1 MGFLSYNLNFYD
13 YELKKLEEHPATEN
27 DIYRARQLLR
37 MLDDLTDEGYTE
49 LNTLLEREI
58 HGVSRLQK
66 YLKGNHAAPFY
77 AFSNHPDSEILY
89 YSEGK
94 TELCQA
100 ILNAVNEA
108 NGFSKTAILP
118 FTDKLRRFCQWVGYE
133 ADTAYIFL
141 LRDTL
146 LPFVYYLGKGR
157 QNIYPW
163 LLGRK
168 SFAELTEN
176 QHADDEIRASIY
188 RVLEDGCADCKSFF
202 EFVLPDIR
210 KTIAAY
216 PLAEN
221 VLCTMLGNIDAARI
235 IVVES
240 GCAGTFPL
248 FLASLDTR
256 VDMRMYTTYPYLTDI
271 YGTRIFTAYYEEN
284 RMFETMA
291 SQKLYFRFSGIK
303 DGRFYVRKCMNTAI
317 ENQVLAEIKLML
329 SADEVTE
336 RERRKYDEKNN

>member
-1 MGFLSYNLNFYD
+1 MGFLSYSLNYYD
-13 YELKKLEEHPATEN
+13 HELKKLEEHPTTET

-37 MLDDLTDEGYTE
+37 MLDDLTDEGYTK

-58 HGVSRLQK
+58 RGVSRLHK
-66 YLKGNHAAPFY
+66 YLKENHTAPFHP
-77 AFSNHPDSEILY
+77 FSNRPGAEILS
-89 YSEGK
+89 YSESE
-94 TELCQA
+94 TELNQA

-108 NGFSKTAILP
+108 TDFSPTTILP

-146 LPFVYYLGKGR
+146 LPFVYHLGYGR
-157 QNIYPW
+157 QNIHPW

-168 SFAELTEN
+168 SFAELTGN

-188 RVLEDGCADCKSFF
+188 RALEDGCADCKSFF
-202 EFVLPDIR
+202 EFVLPNIR

-216 PLAEN
+216 PQAEN
-221 VLCTMLGNIDAARI
+221 VLRTMLGNTDATRI
-235 IVVES
+235 IVVEA

-248 FLASLDTR
+248 LLMSLDPR

-271 YGTRIFTAYYEEN
+271 YGTRIFTAHYEEN
-284 RMFETMA
+284 RIFETMA
-291 SQKLYFRFSGIK
+291 SQEFYFRFSGIK
-303 DGRFYVRKCMNTAI
+303 DGLFYVRKCMNTAI
-317 ENQVLAEIKLML
+317 EKQALAEIKVML
-329 SADEVTE
+329 SADEV
-336 RERRKYDEKNN
+336 NQ

>member
-1 MGFLSYNLNFYD
+1 MGFLSYNLRFYD
-13 YELKKLEEHPATEN
+13 HELKKLEAHPATETG
-27 DIYRARQLLR
+27 IYRARQLLR

-66 YLKGNHAAPFY
+66 YLKENHTAPFRTCANY
-77 AFSNHPDSEILY
+77 PDTKTLS
-89 YSEGK
+89 YSEDE
-94 TELCQA
+94 TELNQA

-108 NGFSKTAILP
+108 NRFSPATILP

-146 LPFVYYLGKGR
+146 LPFVYYLGQGR
-157 QNIYPW
+157 SNIHPW

-168 SFAELTEN
+168 SFAELTGN

-188 RVLEDGCADCKSFF
+188 RALEDGCADCKSFF

-216 PLAEN
+216 PQAEN
-221 VLCTMLGNIDAARI
+221 VLRTMLGNIDAARI

-248 FLASLDTR
+248 LLASLDIR
-256 VDMRMYTTYPYLTDI
+256 VDMRIYTTYPYLTDI
-271 YGTRIFTAYYEEN
+271 YGTRIFATHYEEN

-291 SQKLYFRFSGIK
+291 SQEFYFRFSGIA

-317 ENQVLAEIKLML
+317 ENQALAEIKLML
-329 SADEVTE
+329 SADEVNE
-336 RERRKYDEKNN
+336 

>member
-1 MGFLSYNLNFYD
+1 MGFLSYNLDFYD
-13 YELKKLEEHPATEN
+13 HELKKLEEHPATKA

-37 MLDDLTDEGYTE
+37 MLDDLTDEGYTG
-49 LNTLLEREI
+49 LHTLLEKEI
-58 HGVSRLQK
+58 HGVSRLRK
-66 YLKGNHAAPFY
+66 HLIENHAIPFHIC
-77 AFSNHPDSEILY
+77 SSCPDAETLS

-94 TELCQA
+94 TELHQA

-108 NGFSKTAILP
+108 NSFPQTTIPP
-118 FTDKLRRFCQWVGYE
+118 FTDKLRRFCQWVGYD
-133 ADTAYIFL
+133 ADTAYIFP

-146 LPFVYYLGKGR
+146 LPFVYYLGQGR
-157 QNIYPW
+157 TNIYPW

-168 SFAELTEN
+168 SFAELTGD
-176 QHADDEIRASIY
+176 QRADDEIRASIY
-188 RVLEDGCADCKSFF
+188 RALEDGCADCKSFF

-216 PLAEN
+216 PQAEN
-221 VLCTMLGNIDAARI
+221 VLRTMLGNIDAARI

-248 FLASLDTR
+248 LLASLDPR

-271 YGTRIFTAYYEEN
+271 YGTRIFTAHYEEN

-291 SQKLYFRFSGIK
+291 SQEFYFRFSEIK

-317 ENQVLAEIKLML
+317 ENQALAEIKIMQ
-329 SADEVTE
+329 SVHIGKE
-336 RERRKYDEKNN
+336 